1 MIPIKEEIKTVNINK
16 LELYEYKI
24 SVFMHL
30 EVHLKSA

>member
-24 SVFMHL
+24 SVSIIL
-30 EVHLKSA
+30 NKISK